1 MDPKTGL
8 VLEGGAMRGL
18 FSAAVTDVFTE
29 QGILLDGMTGVSAGA
44 TFGCNYLSNQPRRAL
59 RYCIRYRLDPRFCSV
74 ASLLFTGDMFSA
86 EFCYH
91 TLPEKLDPVDSAAF
105 IERGA
110 PFYIVCTDVESGQP
124 VYHRCKSLAGTELEW
139 IRASASMPLA
149 SRIVRVGGHA
159 LLDGGVSDSIPLKFM
174 QQSGFRKNVV
184 VLTQPRSYRKQ
195 PNSVMPLIRAVYRRY
210 PALIRA
216 MERRHLM
223 YNEQLR
229 EVAAAEKAGTAFVI
243 RPPQALAI
251 GHTSHNAAKLR
262 AVYAVGRKTA
272 LDVLPALREY
282 LGLPQK

>member
-18 FSAAVTDVFTE
+18 FSAAVTDVFME

-74 ASLLFTGDMFSA
+74 ASLLFSGDMFGA

-105 IERGA
+105 IERGV

-251 GHTSHNAAKLR
+251 GHTSHSAAKLR

-282 LGLPQK
+282 LGLPQQ